1 MNTQNVNVRT
11 AASES
16 TERCDEKKKGFL
28 VFGAVADIHEISSKR
43 TPRRC
48 NRIVEEDRPLRTFVF
63 NNFMRQGCQ
72 RCFVI
77 ESPDDLTCT
86 GSRLNG
92 FLAGESF
99 FGVIMAG
106 EEGVRVVQYPIT
118 NRIRRYFKKHMT
130 IADSHPAQALKTF
143 TRVNLWRWRNAPDL
157 YRLWEES

>member
-1 MNTQNVNVRT
+1 MNTQNVNVKT

-16 TERCDEKKKGFL
+16 TERWDEKKKGFL
-28 VFGAVADIHEISSKR
+28 VFGAIADIHDISSKR
-43 TPRRC
+43 TPGRC
-48 NRIVEEDRPLRTFVF
+48 KRIIDEDRPLRTFVF

-77 ESPDDLTCT
+77 ESPDELICT

-99 FGVIMAG
+99 FGLIMAG

-130 IADSHPAQALKTF
+130 IADSHPAHALKTF

-157 YRLWEES
+157 YRLWEGS